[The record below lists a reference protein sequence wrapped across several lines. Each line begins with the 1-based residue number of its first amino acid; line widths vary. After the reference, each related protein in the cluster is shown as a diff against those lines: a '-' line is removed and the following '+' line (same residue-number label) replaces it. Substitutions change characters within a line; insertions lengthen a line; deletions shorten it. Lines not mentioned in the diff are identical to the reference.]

1 MEKLLIAKPELS
13 YADKLPR
20 IVVILY
26 GINKRTYAN
35 FWLKLSL
42 ITLKF
47 EVSINDMQI
56 HHLHDSYESY
66 ELTRT
71 LPWKS
76 WNDAQILSIMIFKGT
91 KNYFMLF

>member
-35 FWLKLSL
+35 F
-42 ITLKF
+42 
-47 EVSINDMQI
+47 
-56 HHLHDSYESY
+56 
-66 ELTRT
+66 
-71 LPWKS
+71 
-76 WNDAQILSIMIFKGT
+76 
-91 KNYFMLF
+91 